1 MRPHLRRPL
10 VIIAAAFICVG
21 MGIVWWQLGPMQTY
35 RMPGATLH
43 IRAGHAHSAHHS
55 FRKGLERAKTIIEL
69 ESDGRIQL
77 DFFPEEQLGS
87 ERQMQ
92 EMLSAGTLDM
102 AVSGVLNSFDPVFAL
117 VEMPYLY
124 RDRDHAKR
132 VFAGP
137 VLDTL
142 DALAA
147 LHGVKI
153 LGVMEVGWRD
163 ITADRPVRV
172 PADLAGLAI
181 RTPEDPAMIET
192 FRALGARPVPLSFNQ
207 IYEALAAKV
216 VDGEE
221 NPLENI
227 YDDGLYRVQRFVM
240 ITHHI
245 YNIAYVLVSMR
256 LWLRLPPRDRTLV
269 AHAVREGC
277 AAQMDF
283 ASQQEREYA
292 RRLKEQGMRFIDPDT
307 AAFRAA
313 SAGAYQSEFVK
324 QQGPRA
330 AWIFEQVK
338 QCAGADAV
346 PKPRADPAA
355 ARNPESGA
363 P

>member
-10 VIIAAAFICVG
+10 VIIAAAFICAGVG
-21 MGIVWWQLGPMQTY
+21 FAWWQLGPMRTY

-43 IRAGHAHSAHHS
+43 IRAGHAHSEHHS
-55 FRKGLERAKTIIEL
+55 FRKGLERAKSIIEL

-77 DFFPEEQLGS
+77 EFFPEEQLGS

-92 EMLSAGTLDM
+92 EMVSAGTLDM
-102 AVSGVLNSFDPVFAL
+102 AVSGVLNSFDPIFAL

-142 DALAA
+142 DAVAA
-147 LHGVKI
+147 FHGVKI
-153 LGVMEVGWRD
+153 LGIMEVGWRD
-163 ITADRPVRV
+163 ITANRPVRA
-172 PADLAGLAI
+172 PSDIAGLAI

-192 FRALGARPVPLSFNQ
+192 FRALGARPVPLSFSQ
-207 IYEALAAKV
+207 VYEALANKV
-216 VDGEE
+216 VDGQE

-227 YDDGLYRVQRFVM
+227 YDDGLYRVQRYV
-240 ITHHI
+240 IVTRHI
-245 YNIAYVLVSMR
+245 YNVAYVVVSMR
-256 LWLRLPPRDRTLV
+256 LWRRLPPRGRALM

-292 RRLKEQGMRFIDPDT
+292 RRLKEHGMRFIEPDT

-313 SAGAYQSEFVK
+313 SAGAYRSDFVK
-324 QQGPRA
+324 RLGPRA
-330 AWIFEQVK
+330 TWIFEQIK
-338 QCAGADAV
+338 QCAGQ
-346 PKPRADPAA
+346 DPALRSDSA
-355 ARNPESGA
+355 ATSTTKSGNP
-363 P
+363 